1 MKILLVYHK
10 SKYHDNFDGQCKNLF
25 RVRHIKVSRL
35 AIRGVHND
43 KITEKN

>member
-25 RVRHIKVSRL
+25 RVIKVSRL